1 MKEENIREN
10 VKEVF
15 ATYLKKHQYRKTPER
30 FAILDYIYSKEGH
43 FHFDAEMLFAA
54 MQDNYRVSLATIYNT
69 LDLLEDIN
77 LIVKHKF
84 SGQAAHYE
92 KTFGSIAHSHLV
104 CTQCG
109 KVKEFTDKKIRTA
122 IQAKS
127 FSSFDVTHYS
137 VYLYGV
143 CKACRKKI
151 EEQEK

>member
-1 MKEENIREN
+1 MKEENVREN

-15 ATYLKKHQYRKTPER
+15 AQYLKKHQYRKTPER

-43 FHFDAEMLFAA
+43 FHFDAEMLFNA
-54 MQDNYRVSLATIYNT
+54 MQDKYRVSLATIYNT

-92 KTFGSIAHSHLV
+92 KTFGSTAHSHLV

-109 KVKEFTDKKIRTA
+109 KVKEFTDKRIRTA
-122 IQAKS
+122 IQNKTFAN
-127 FSSFDVTHYS
+127 FDITHYS
-137 VYLYGV
+137 VYLYGT
-143 CKACRKKI
+143 CKKCQK
-151 EEQEK
+151 